1 MLALLDTDGAG
12 AAHAAAAAARIG
24 SNDLRFRDD
33 RVDRS
38 IMFRSL

>member
-12 AAHAAAAAARIG
+12 AAHAAAARMG
-24 SNDLRFRDD
+24 SNDLRYRDD

-38 IMFRSL
+38 IVFRSL